1 MYKVIALILVFSV
14 LYIVVKVVPP
24 RYRASN
30 LESTLEKIL
39 DGYDGRSVLQKD
51 ESGLKAQMAQ
61 FVSVNSI
68 PIKSKDVK
76 VTWDRFDEELLIEVD
91 FSYPHAMS
99 LFGYGWESKFSVHK
113 EKLIIVDVEE
123 EERIVE
129 AREEEERRRQE
140 EEERY
145 QSDSEEQCE
154 RMSGEWNGREC
165 VITTYTFIPG

>member
-51 ESGLKAQMAQ
+51 ESGLKDQMAK

-76 VTWDRFDEELLIEVD
+76 VTWDRFDEELLIGVD

-99 LFGYGWESKFSVHK
+99 LFGYGWESKFNVHK
-113 EKLIIVDVEE
+113 EKLIVVDVAE
-123 EERIVE
+123 EERIIA
-129 AREEEERRRQE
+129 AREEEESRRIE
-140 EEERY
+140 EEGRY
-145 QSDSEEQCE
+145 QSDMEELCE
-154 RMSGEWNGREC
+154 QRGGKWNGRKC
-165 VITTYTFIPG
+165 VITVYQVY